1 MRGFAFLLLAFL
13 LLALESPL
21 LHAAGAVRY
30 APDLALI
37 TVVYLGLSSPLG
49 GGMAT
54 VLGVGL
60 LRDAF
65 TTGTPV
71 GLFMEIAVIIF
82 LICQRLA
89 RRLVVRGALG
99 SMVVVAV
106 FSVVSAILEILLSLL
121 FVRTFTQGTSGP
133 GAILLAM
140 IPQALVTAPFA
151 ALLFWLFDRVDGLVT
166 RKQDSVFG

>member
-1 MRGFAFLLLAFL
+1 MRGLAFLLLAFL

-21 LHAAGAVRY
+21 LHSAGAVRY
-30 APDLALI
+30 APDLALVMI
-37 TVVYLGLSSPLG
+37 VYIGLSSAPG
-49 GGMAT
+49 EGMMT

-65 TTGTPV
+65 TTGTPI
-71 GLFMEIAVIIF
+71 GLFMEIGVIVF

-89 RRLVVRGALG
+89 RRLVVRGPFG
-99 SMVVVAV
+99 SMLVVGV
-106 FSVVSAILEILLSLL
+106 FSLVSAILEILLSLL

-133 GAILLAM
+133 GAILIAM

-151 ALLFWLFDRVDGLVT
+151 ALLFWLLDRVDGLVA